1 MVATTFRPD
10 KTPRRSVTFREYL
23 RRRLG
28 PTGGRTAWFNFFI
41 RPFSASSFA
50 QFWRLWNPVYGYFL
64 FYYSYRPLTHV
75 MPRTLAKLTTFF
87 VCGLLL
93 HDVPAWLLT
102 RRVLPPG
109 ATIAFTLFGLGAIAS
124 ERFHMDT
131 SRLPIALRAG
141 VNGAYLVAGIGLML
155 LVIRRL
161 VL

>member
-1 MVATTFRPD
+1 LVAPSFRHE
-10 KTPRRSVTFREYL
+10 KAPRRRVTFRAYL

-28 PTGGRTAWFNFFI
+28 PKGGRTAWLNFFV

-64 FYYSYRPLTHV
+64 FYYSYRPLTQM
-75 MPRTLAKLTTFF
+75 MPRALAKLTTF
-87 VCGLLL
+87 VACGLLL

-131 SRLPIALRAG
+131 SRLPVGLRAG
-141 VNGAYLVAGIGLML
+141 INGAYLVACIGLML
-155 LVIRRL
+155 LVVGRL
-161 VL
+161 VV